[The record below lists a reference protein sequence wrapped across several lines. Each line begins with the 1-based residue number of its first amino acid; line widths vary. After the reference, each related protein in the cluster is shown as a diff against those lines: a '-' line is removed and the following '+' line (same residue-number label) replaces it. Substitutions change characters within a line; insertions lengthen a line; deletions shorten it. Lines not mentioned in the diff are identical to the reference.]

1 MTKTL
6 PATAEGIARAAALL
20 RGGAL
25 VAFPT
30 ETVYGLGADARSPQ
44 AVAAVFAAKGRPAHN
59 PLIVHVPDRAAA
71 DRLARFDPDA
81 ERLAA
86 AFWPG
91 PLTLVLPLRADA
103 GLPPAVTAGG
113 PRVALRLPA
122 HPVAQALLAA
132 FGGPLVGPS
141 ANPSGRVSP
150 TRADHVIDGLA
161 GRIAAVLDGGAC
173 PVGVE
178 STILATGDGPVRLL
192 RPGGIG
198 AEDIAAVTGPLAAV
212 AADPA
217 RPEAPGQFA
226 SHYAPAAR
234 LRLDAAAPG
243 PGETFVAFGA
253 PGRFSLS
260 DSGDLA
266 QAAARLF
273 HVLRLADAATAPGGT
288 IAVAP
293 VPGTGLGA
301 AINDRLRR
309 AAAPRQAR

>member
-1 MTKTL
+1 MTERL
-6 PATAEGIARAAALL
+6 PATPAGIARAAALL
-20 RGGAL
+20 RAGAC

-30 ETVYGLGADARSPQ
+30 ETVYGLGAGARNPA

-59 PLIVHVPDRAAA
+59 PLIVHVADRAMAET
-71 DRLARFDPDA
+71 LARFDPDA
-81 ERLAA
+81 ERLAG

-91 PLTLVLPLRADA
+91 PLTLVLPLHPGA

-113 PRVALRLPA
+113 ARVALRLPA

-150 TRADHVIDGLA
+150 TRADHVLDGLA
-161 GRIAAVLDGGAC
+161 GRIAAVLDGGDCA
-173 PVGVE
+173 VGVE
-178 STILATGDGPVRLL
+178 STILATGDGPPRLL
-192 RPGGIG
+192 RPGGIS
-198 AEDIAAVTGPLAAV
+198 AEDIAAVTGHLATGAT
-212 AADPA
+212 DPA
-217 RPEAPGQFA
+217 RPGAPGQFA

-234 LRLDAAAPG
+234 MRLNAAAAE
-243 PGETFVAFGA
+243 PGETFIPFGI
-253 PGRFSLS
+253 PGPLSLS
-260 DSGDLA
+260 ESGDLA

-273 HVLRLADAATAPGGT
+273 HILRLADAATPAGGT

-293 VPGTGLGA
+293 VPDTGLGA

-309 AAAPRQAR
+309 AAAPR